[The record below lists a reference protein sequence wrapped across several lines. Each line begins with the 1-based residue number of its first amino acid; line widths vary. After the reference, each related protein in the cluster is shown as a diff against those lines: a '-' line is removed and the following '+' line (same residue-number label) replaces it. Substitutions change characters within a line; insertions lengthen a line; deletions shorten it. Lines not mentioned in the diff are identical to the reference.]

1 MDFIYSV
8 SFVVCNL
15 VMWCLLTPNVFQDIM
30 VFLTIVGLTMTVV
43 LFSLD
48 GGVPKRS

>member
-8 SFVVCNL
+8 SFAVCNL
-15 VMWCLLTPNVFQDIM
+15 VMWCLLTPNIFQDTM
-30 VFLTIVGLTMTVV
+30 VFMTIFGLIMTVV